1 MVGSSIFGFFS
12 RKKSSNKLQR
22 RLIEYQQS
30 SRKEEETPTWSFS
43 VREIAN
49 EVNNQLKVF
58 QSYIKE
64 IKEAS
69 IRLEELTKMLKAGE
83 ISENVYNILL
93 DEISN
98 NLSLSIEEV
107 FKIRE
112 NLELLRAR
120 AKIEWAREKIGIKE
134 AETRTQSYSSIYGRS
149 SVEETYSPAYR
160 WQEIINKIDSAL
172 SSLTFEEEISMIERY
187 LSIMRRKGSP
197 SISEN
202 IEKAKQICQQRLNV
216 LTEEW
221 SAIRR
226 DKIKEMM
233 DLETKAS
240 QLRDEIKEIEVRL
253 AVGEIDRRTFEY
265 RARSLRGSLRRL
277 EEEISKIRG
286 YIDDM
291 DMKIFRS
298 SELLREMQ

>member
-1 MVGSSIFGFFS
+1 M
-12 RKKSSNKLQR
+12 QR
-22 RLIEYQQS
+22 RLIEYQQP

-43 VREIAN
+43 VREISN

-69 IRLEELTKMLKAGE
+69 IRLEELTKMLKSGE

-134 AETRTQSYSSIYGRS
+134 ETRTQDYSSIYGRS

-187 LSIMRRKGSP
+187 LSIMRKKGSP

-221 SAIRR
+221 SLIRR

-265 RARSLRGSLRRL
+265 RIRSLRGSLRRL